1 MTTPTVTGSPRV
13 GSGTLA
19 LILLAVAAASCGGEQ
34 IDGGRDDGMIA
45 TRELSVPAGTGA
57 AQPSLSSTADGRVLL
72 TWHEP
77 DGEGHVLRLATLRD
91 TTWSDPVTVAADR
104 PFVVNWADFPSG
116 VALGGERLA
125 VHWLEQ
131 EGNDDY
137 AYGVRIA
144 FSEDGGRSW
153 TAPIRPHRDSTETE
167 HGFVSMLATED
178 GALEAIWLD
187 GRNFA
192 SDVQEMTLR
201 SARVAPDGL
210 SAEHM
215 IDARICDCCQ
225 TDAARTAAG
234 TIVVYRDRSDGEIRD
249 IAAVRRVNGTW
260 SEPAIVHADGWEIA
274 GCPVNGPA
282 VAAAGDRVA
291 VAWYTAARDAAR
303 VLVAFSSDGGATFGA
318 PLRVD
323 GGAPAGRVDVLLLD
337 DARALVS
344 WIEASGDAGEL
355 RIRTIAADGATADE
369 PVTIAAVTGARASGF
384 PRMAR
389 AGGDVVIAWT
399 DVAAKRLRA
408 ARLSLD

>member
-1 MTTPTVTGSPRV
+1 MTSVTGFLRV
-13 GSGTLA
+13 GRSRLA
-19 LILLAVAAASCGGEQ
+19 LLFLAVAASSCGGEQ
-34 IDGGRDDGMIA
+34 SEAGRDGVMA
-45 TRELSVPAGTGA
+45 ARELSLPAGTGA
-57 AQPSLSSTADGRVLL
+57 AQPSLSSTPDGRVLL

-77 DGEGHVLRLATLRD
+77 DGDGHVLRLAALHD

-104 PFVVNWADFPSG
+104 PFVVNWADFPSA

-131 EGNDDY
+131 EGSDDY

-210 SAEHM
+210 GPEHI

-260 SEPAIVHADGWEIA
+260 SEPSIVHADGWEIA

-282 VAAAGDRVA
+282 VAASGDRVA
-291 VAWYTAARDAAR
+291 VAWFTGARDTAR
-303 VLVAFSSDGGATFGA
+303 VLVAFSSDGGATFAA

-323 GGAPAGRVDVLLLD
+323 GGRPAGRVDVLLLD

-344 WIEASGDAGEL
+344 WIEGSGDAGEL
-355 RIRTIAADGATADE
+355 RVRTMAADGAADE

-384 PRMAR
+384 PRMVR
-389 AGGDVVIAWT
+389 SGEGVVIVWT
-399 DVAAKRLRA
+399 DAAAKRVRV
-408 ARLSLD
+408 ARMSVD